1 MATYVRVGS
10 FLLHVELFRMTYT
23 KMAKILLI
31 SFFHSNM
38 ATVHP
43 PLIRK
48 LAIKSSYFG
57 YTIFGPNEN
66 LCSRRI

>member
-1 MATYVRVGS
+1 
-10 FLLHVELFRMTYT
+10 MTPIKPIWLRT
-23 KMAKILLI
+23 FVMAKILLI